1 MNIMRKG
8 VNSFFVSFIALIL
21 ATPIA
26 GVTSTFVFSESDFST
41 NEILDYSRSS
51 YQVDIDFTGENTGY
65 ESITR
70 NELVT
75 FAFSVSNLG
84 TMDDTYDLEISWED
98 DGAGWSGSSEYESV
112 YVGSQDQEN
121 INFSFRA
128 PVQNVYDN
136 SQMTYTLEVTS
147 QNASASDS
155 LDQVIDIDM
164 IYAIDVELKQ
174 GDSEEAKRG
183 DSATYV
189 VTLTNRG
196 ENADTFGIE
205 VGDVPKDWYASAS
218 VSEILLQP
226 GDFQDFT
233 MDVTV
238 PDTAAVDEY
247 AVIQIIARVQEE
259 DYNYIYGFGNTNT
272 TAEDGRT
279 YDVDII
285 ADAEAKQVIPGGM
298 IIYDLSV
305 TNEGDETDSFIL
317 EFEDISEEGWISNL
331 SQFEID
337 NLGPGESYNLV
348 LSVFSPEY
356 SEENDWS
363 LTKIHISSTNREQFG
378 DDLIVNTSVRLP
390 IRDVSLT
397 TPEDSLSGNPGSIL
411 TYTISVM
418 NTGSDPDDIK
428 LSFEVCE
435 SCNAW
440 VVSLSKYTIQDLDDG
455 DSEDVQFFV
464 EIPSS
469 ARNTDEA
476 DFIISAESH
485 DDSSASANL
494 DVTSTVNTVYSEY
507 VTSSPVPVMYP
518 GDNNQFNIS
527 ITNNGNSH
535 ESYKFSE
542 GSGVPDGWN
551 FDETLV
557 FETQSLDP
565 YGGYEMFILPFDIP
579 DDENPGYYNFTIFV
593 KLSSSGIKVD
603 TLELSVKVE
612 YYADFTIIIDPHQ
625 SSGDPGFTHNF
636 PVTIINSANAD
647 EEIDFMLELPTGWTS
662 CVLFSGNC
670 LNSLNVAKGATS
682 EFTLQI
688 TTLDDEPANSAG
700 IYLSLVGK
708 SSLNNNYEASHDFK
722 VMTNPTYILS
732 VETPSDIKTGVSGDT
747 IPFQLTVK
755 NLGNDVD
762 YVSLPFPVLPS
773 GWTGTYTE
781 SSFTLQPSE
790 SKTVYLNVKVPTN
803 VFGGNNSIT
812 SKVSSEQS
820 GQTSTIVFTVFVE
833 EKADIDVELKT
844 TAGDV
849 TAGTA
854 GNFKILI
861 TNNGNTVE
869 TLSLAMEG
877 KRSSWFT
884 LPKETVYL
892 EPGSYEEIM
901 VEVRPPVTQA
911 ASDTAGTF
919 NVTLS
924 SDSSKSVKLSL
935 PFSVLKS
942 DLIDDTV
949 VDDEEEA
956 SLLPSI
962 GLVTSIIIIS
972 LVSLIRKKKF

>member
-26 GVTSTFVFSESDFST
+26 GVTSTFSISDSGFSS

-51 YQVDIDFTGENTGY
+51 YGVDIDFTGENTGY

-70 NELVT
+70 NQLIT
-75 FAFSVSNLG
+75 FTFSIMNTG
-84 TMDDTYDLEISWED
+84 TEDDTYDLDITWED
-98 DGAGWSGSSEYESV
+98 DGLGWSGYSEYETITV
-112 YVGSQDQEN
+112 AYQEQKDVD
-121 INFSFRA
+121 FSFHA

-136 SQMTYTLEVTS
+136 SQMTYTLQATS
-147 QNASASDS
+147 QNESVSDS
-155 LDQVIDIDM
+155 LNQVIDISM
-164 IYAIDVELKQ
+164 VYAIDIELKQ
-174 GDSEEAKRG
+174 GDSKVAKRG
-183 DSATYV
+183 DSASYL
-189 VTLTNRG
+189 VTITNSG
-196 ENADTFGIE
+196 DNADTFGIE
-205 VGDVPKDWYASAS
+205 VGDMPKDWSAS
-218 VSEILLQP
+218 TSISSVYLESTAEQ
-226 GDFQDFT
+226 QFT
-233 MDVTV
+233 IDVTV
-238 PDTAAVDEY
+238 PNTAAVDEY
-247 AVIQIIARVQEE
+247 AVIQVIARVQEE

-279 YDVDII
+279 YDVDIT
-285 ADAEAKQVIPGGM
+285 ADAESKQVIPGGM
-298 IIYDLSV
+298 TIYDLSV

-317 EFEDISEEGWISNL
+317 EFEEGSEVGWVSNL
-331 SQFEID
+331 SQYEID
-337 NLGPGESYNLV
+337 DLGSGESYSLV
-348 LSVFSPEY
+348 LSIFSPDD

-363 LTKIHISSTNREQFG
+363 LTKVHISSTNRDQFG
-378 DDLIVNTSVRLP
+378 DDLVVNTSVRLP
-390 IRDVSLT
+390 VRGVSLST
-397 TPEDSLSGNPGSIL
+397 SEDSLSGNPGSIL
-411 TYTISVM
+411 SYTISVT
-418 NTGSDPDDIK
+418 NEGSDPDDIN
-428 LSFEVCE
+428 LGFELCE

-440 VVSLSKYTIQDLDDG
+440 VVSLSKYTIEDLGDG

-469 ARNTDEA
+469 ARDTDEA
-476 DFIISAESH
+476 IIVVTAESH
-485 DDSSASANL
+485 DDSSASDDL
-494 DVTSTVNTVYSEY
+494 EISSTVNTVFSEY
-507 VTSSPVPVMYP
+507 VISSAVPVMYP

-535 ESYKFSE
+535 ESYKFSK

-551 FDETLV
+551 FDNTLI
-557 FETQSLDP
+557 FETQSLEP
-565 YGGYEMFILPFDIP
+565 YGGTEMFVLPFEIP
-579 DDENPGYYNFTIFV
+579 EAENPGYYNFTIFV

-612 YYADFTIIIDPHQ
+612 YYADFTITIDPAQ

-636 PVTIINSANAD
+636 PVTIVNSANAD
-647 EEIDFMLELPTGWTS
+647 EEITFNLDLPMGWTS

-682 EFTLQI
+682 EFNLEI
-688 TTLDDEPANSAG
+688 TTLDSEPANVVG
-700 IYLSLVGK
+700 TFLTLVGK

-722 VMTNPTYILS
+722 VITNPTYILS
-732 VETPSDIKTGVSGDT
+732 VETPSDVKTGASGDT
-747 IPFQLTVK
+747 IPFQITVK
-755 NLGNDVD
+755 NMGNDVD
-762 YVSLPFPVLPS
+762 YVNLPSPALPS

-781 SSFTLQPSE
+781 SSFTLQPLE

-803 VFGGNNSIT
+803 VFGGNNIIT
-812 SKVSSEQS
+812 SKVSSDQS
-820 GQTSTIVFTVFVE
+820 GQMSTIMFTVFVE
-833 EKADIDVELKT
+833 ERADIDVELKT
-844 TAGDV
+844 TAGDI

-854 GNFKILI
+854 GNFKVLI

-877 KRSSWFT
+877 KRASWFT
-884 LPKETVYL
+884 LPKETILL

-901 VEVRPPVTQA
+901 IEVRPPVTQA

-949 VDDEEEA
+949 VEEEED
-956 SLLPSI
+956 SLPSL
-962 GLVTSIIIIS
+962 GLVGTILIISIIS
-972 LVSLIRKKKF
+972 LSRKKKF